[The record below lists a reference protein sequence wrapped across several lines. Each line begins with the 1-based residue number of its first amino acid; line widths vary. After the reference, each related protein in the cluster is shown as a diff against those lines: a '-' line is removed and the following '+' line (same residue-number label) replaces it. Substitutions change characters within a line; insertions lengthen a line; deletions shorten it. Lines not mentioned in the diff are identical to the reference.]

1 MAKTAKANETNI
13 QDTLPQSGAKKEAS
27 ALVQLKAAPYGRPV
41 ADNTTP
47 NMDEMIGYLDYITD
61 SLLISRLNIKNV
73 SPLC

>member
-27 ALVQLKAAPYGRPV
+27 ALLQLQRAPYGRPV

-47 NMDEMIGYLDYITD
+47 NMDELIGYLD
-61 SLLISRLNIKNV
+61 
-73 SPLC
+73 